1 MAILLLLGLFA
12 LWISRP
18 SAQEPSGIPG
28 AGKET
33 DFAGAADTAS
43 NFPPSAA
50 TPGAAPVQSTNA
62 AAATDT
68 LGSGRVVLRPA
79 AESARLAQRHIAAL
93 QKMGISLAAAPAPR
107 QPLAKEDLVQPPGQ
121 DHELLVK
128 FNDAL
133 MARADTSGNVVVS
146 ADAPD
151 EALQRVIDEHGL
163 SFATSQNAAEEDID
177 NLEARALANTGTL
190 PADLA
195 GTLLVRSAKSD
206 PAGVMAAAQ
215 ALQALSSVEFV
226 TLSSRDEPPPPP
238 IVYDIAPTTE
248 PLDFHQTYR
257 GSLGININ
265 WAWAKFGAKGQGVR
279 VTDCEYNFQQLHE
292 DMRGLVSVQPGVTS
306 FFFFANKPT
315 DDNHGTASL
324 GVLKAAE
331 NEYGMTGT
339 VPGADAHFYADAMT
353 NSSGLRQTRSATI
366 TAAAAASKA
375 GDVLLLEMQT
385 LGNYHTVP
393 GISSGW
399 EYGPA
404 ELDQNVYTAV
414 KTATAANIIV
424 VAAAGNGAQD
434 LDSTNYAEYMARPPS
449 GSIIVGAGAS
459 AATSYSRSILY
470 FSTYG
475 ARVNVQGWGENV
487 ASLGYGA
494 LVKVGDDDKQK
505 YTKTYNG
512 TSSASPVVTSAV
524 VAIQSAARQIL
535 GRPLTPAEM
544 LRVLQQTGRPQT
556 QDKNGDG
563 SAAKNIGPLPD
574 VAKALANLRTVI
586 NATNAAVEP
595 AVMDLA
601 MWKLDQLAGGEAS
614 VAGEATTNGVTALP
628 ITRSAG
634 LSTTG
639 DSGAFSSQGW
649 AGGSADTNRYVT
661 LGFTV
666 DAGKRVYPA
675 DLLLTIGLPY
685 TSGPADYAV
694 RYSGDNFQKN
704 IATWNYKN
712 QGAHM
717 AADLS
722 KLGPLEGTVEFRI
735 FVGSEQTYGGSTI
748 TDSAKFGLKNYSWTD
763 SLKITG
769 SVESADNPDISTLV
783 PAKGQPG
790 TLVAIRGA
798 KLGGATKVTIGGA
811 TANFQSGANDGEI
824 LATVPSD
831 ALTGR
836 VAVTTP
842 QGLATSRSDFS
853 IVAGDSGPSIG
864 LDASRMNASNFQSS
878 PGSAS
883 ASQQFTVRGANLAG
897 HLTVSAPVGYEIS
910 TDGTNYQ
917 TSIVLASAL
926 PQDSATNYASKPWV
940 SGSSAGWGFGAWQIS
955 KALPAN
961 EGNAGNSI
969 ADPAI
974 AGITNFGTNAF
985 CLYASPFNSGAKAQA
1000 DRPLP
1005 GPLRVGDTFKFQ
1017 WAVNRDGDGGSKG
1030 FVLYTGGAGMTP
1042 LVTVEQSSYPDAI
1055 IFGTASNAAD
1065 TGIGNKDS
1073 GSSPMTWTFSRTAED
1088 RLQVAAT
1095 GRDGGT
1101 NVVFTTN
1108 VAIVGAPD
1116 SFRWYAS
1123 ELEQQDATLRYPFYD
1138 NLAVVPGPL
1147 GGGFT
1152 VPSQSTV
1159 FVRLAANAPAGTVA
1173 GEISV
1178 TGGGAPDQKLALSG
1192 TVGGQSAPPPGYDL
1206 WVGTNQLAP
1215 EASALN
1221 DDPDGDGSTNLLEFA
1236 MGTSPKS
1243 ANGNAVGMKRLGN
1256 QVVISFLELE
1266 RLDDGSGENPGYVD
1280 YVVQSTEDLKSGE
1293 WTDTDIVPTLS
1304 MDQDNLPTDADY
1316 CRVEFEVTPQT
1327 AAKFYRVKVLI
1338 P

>member
-1 MAILLLLGLFA
+1 MTLHN
-12 LWISRP
+12 
-18 SAQEPSGIPG
+18 SAGGPRELKSGTEQ
-28 AGKET
+28 AASAA
-33 DFAGAADTAS
+33 DANGAAANAQQPIPSPATAT
-43 NFPPSAA
+43 NGAPASAA
-50 TPGAAPVQSTNA
+50 SKATAAVG
-62 AAATDT
+62 ATDANRAV
-68 LGSGRVVLRPA
+68 RVVLRPS
-79 AESARLAQRHIAAL
+79 AETARLAQRHTAAL
-93 QKMGISLAAAPAPR
+93 QKLGIAPVSTPAPR
-107 QPLAKEDLVQPPGQ
+107 QPLTKIPLTQPPGQ
-121 DHELLVK
+121 DYELLVK
-128 FNDAL
+128 FGDAL
-133 MARADTSGNVVVS
+133 MARADAAGNVVIS

-163 SFATSQNAAEEDID
+163 SFATSQTATEEDIV
-177 NLEARALANTGTL
+177 NLEARALANTRTMQ
-190 PADLA
+190 PDLA
-195 GTLLVRSAKSD
+195 GTLLVRGAESD
-206 PAGVMAAAQ
+206 PAGVMAAAR
-215 ALQALSSVEFV
+215 ALQSLPSVEIV
-226 TLSSRDEPPPPP
+226 TVTSRDEPPPPP
-238 IVYDIAPTTE
+238 LVYDIAPTTA

-257 GSLGININ
+257 GSLGINVN

-279 VTDCEYNFQQLHE
+279 VTDCEYNFQQMHE

-306 FFFFANKPT
+306 FFFFTNKPE

-331 NEYGMTGT
+331 NDYGMTGT
-339 VPGADAHFYADAMT
+339 VPAADAHFYADAMT
-353 NSSGLRQTRSATI
+353 NSSGLRQTRAATI

-385 LGNYHTVP
+385 LGNYHPVP
-393 GISSGW
+393 GVVTPGW

-414 KTATAANIIV
+414 KTATAANVIV
-424 VAAAGNGAQD
+424 VAAAGNGAQN
-434 LDSTNYAEYMARPPS
+434 LDSTNYTEYMERPSS

-459 AATSYSRSILY
+459 ATTSYSRSILY

-475 ARVNVQGWGENV
+475 SRVDVQGWGENV
-487 ASLGYGA
+487 ATLGYGSLA
-494 LVKVGDDDKQK
+494 KVGDDDKQK

-544 LRVLQQTGRPQT
+544 RRALQETGRAQT
-556 QDKNGDG
+556 PDKNGDG
-563 SAAKNIGPLPD
+563 SATKNIGPLPD
-574 VAKALANLRTVI
+574 VAKALANLRTLV
-586 NATNAAVEP
+586 NTTNAAVET
-595 AVMDLA
+595 AVTDLA
-601 MWKLDQLAGGEAS
+601 SWKLDQLAGAEDS

-628 ITRSAG
+628 IARSAG
-634 LSTTG
+634 LSSTG
-639 DSGAFSSQGW
+639 DAGSFSSQGW
-649 AGGSADTNRYVT
+649 SGGSTDTNRYVS

-666 DAGKRVYPA
+666 AAGKRVFPA

-735 FVGSEQTYGGSTI
+735 FVGSELTYGGSTI
-748 TDSAKFGLKNYSWTD
+748 NDTAKFGLKNYSWTD
-763 SLKITG
+763 SLKFTG
-769 SVESADNPDISTLV
+769 SVESADTPDIATLV
-783 PAKGQPG
+783 PAKGQVG
-790 TLVAIRGA
+790 TTVAIRGG

-836 VAVTTP
+836 VTVTTP

-853 IVAGDSGPSIG
+853 IVAGDSGPSIA
-864 LDASRMNASNFQSS
+864 LDASRMNAGGFRTAS
-878 PGSAS
+878 GAAS

-897 HLTVSAPVGYEIS
+897 HLTVSAPAGYEIS
-910 TDGTNYQ
+910 TDGTNYH
-917 TSIVLASAL
+917 TNIVLVSAL
-926 PQDSATNYASKPWV
+926 PQDSATNYATNPWV

-961 EGNAGNSI
+961 EGNAGNGI

-985 CLYASPFNSGAKAQA
+985 CLFASPFNSGAKAQA

-1005 GPLRVGDTFKFQ
+1005 GPLRVGDTFQFQ
-1017 WAVNRDGDGGSKG
+1017 WAVNLDGDGGTKG
-1030 FVLYTGGAGMTP
+1030 FVLYSGGAGMTP

-1055 IFGTASNAAD
+1055 IFGTGSNAAD
-1065 TGIGNKDS
+1065 TSLGNKDS

-1088 RLQVAAT
+1088 RLQVSAT
-1095 GRDGGT
+1095 GRGGGT
-1101 NVVFTTN
+1101 NIVFTTN

-1123 ELEQQDATLRYPFYD
+1123 ELEQQSATLRYPFYD

-1147 GGGFT
+1147 GGGFAL
-1152 VPSQSTV
+1152 PSQSTV

-1173 GEISV
+1173 GNISV
-1178 TGGGAPDQKLALSG
+1178 TGGGAPEQKLALSG
-1192 TVGGQSAPPPGYDL
+1192 TMGAQNTPPPGYDL
-1206 WVGTNQLAP
+1206 WVGANQLAP
-1215 EASALN
+1215 GASGLD
-1221 DDPDGDGSTNLLEFA
+1221 DDPDGDGSSNLLEFA

-1243 ANGNAVGMKRLGN
+1243 ANGNALGMKRLGN
-1256 QVVISFLELE
+1256 TILISFLQLE
-1266 RLDDGSGENPGYVD
+1266 RLDDGSGEDPGYVD
-1280 YVVQSTEDLKSGE
+1280 YVVQSTDDLKSGQ
-1293 WTDTDIVPTLS
+1293 WTDTGIVPTAS
-1304 MDQDNLPTDADY
+1304 MNQDNLPTDADY
-1316 CRVEFEVTPQT
+1316 YRVEFEVSLAS
-1327 AAKFYRVKVLI
+1327 AAKFYRVKVVD